1 MKTVI
6 LFQLLSIIFS
16 FNLRQTKQNYD
27 SYVMAVQWPNGY
39 CRANNCGK
47 KADHIDKNTM
57 TIHGLWPTLKSGK
70 KLKTCTSGIS
80 IDDDDSQLFKDL
92 KKYWPSFSNSN
103 IDFWEHEF
111 NKHGYCM
118 TEEYEWDGYEEYFQ
132 FVLELFLKDYKDLII
147 KAFPGYEKKMI
158 NISYEQMKE
167 KIQKIIPDATFKMNC
182 KSKYIYEFYFYLD
195 KNYKP
200 SVNSRFANSCNN
212 AILVFN

>member
-6 LFQLLSIIFS
+6 LFHLLSIIFS

-80 IDDDDSQLFKDL
+80 IDDDGSQLFKDL
-92 KKYWPSFSNSN
+92 KQYWPSFSNSN

-132 FVLELFLKDYKDLII
+132 FVLDLFLKDYKDLII

-158 NISYEQMKE
+158 NISYDEMKE

-200 SVNSRFANSCNN
+200 SVNSRFVNSCNN